1 MPPSPPAF
9 HPRHL
14 EKGAPRWRLPSLRR
28 TSLRQ
33 CLAGALKQR
42 AELQCFAM
50 LRSQARQRAVLL
62 YLCTF
67 NFETHRAVPLL
78 RRNQIYDVQNVYE
91 ILRLWDPPSLRVA
104 CFRRSSMDW
113 TGLIVARRT
122 PSSSHLSPKKH

>member
-91 ILRLWDPPSLRVA
+91 ILRLWELYGLDWPHRSKANTVIKSLKSKEA
-104 CFRRSSMDW
+104 LKSTRSQE
-113 TGLIVARRT
+113 
-122 PSSSHLSPKKH
+122 